1 MFLDEVAIEWRYEY
15 EGWEGLHQVPAT
27 VGVDPAQR
35 FTRKSPCPI
44 CGGHKDIPQGRSQR
58 CYGFL
63 SEDYRYAH
71 CSREEY
77 AGSIPKH
84 INSGTFPHKLQGD
97 CHCGTSHDVRPAPVT
112 NIEDRKKGS
121 KSRTEVQV
129 YDYTDLEGNLL
140 HQTVRFSPKG
150 FKQRH
155 PNGNGGWEW
164 SLKGIDTVLYR
175 LPKVAKSIKDG
186 RTIFVFEGE
195 KDADKACEELGV
207 TATTNPMGA
216 GKWQESYTQTLRGA
230 DVVLVPDN
238 DEAGRKHAEQVATQ
252 LAPVAASVKVVE
264 LPGVGPGGDLCD
276 WRAAGG
282 TKEDLLQLVSA
293 AEAKTDPVD
302 DFLSKRLSDYEP
314 ERVRFLWA
322 GRIPYGKITIIDGD
336 PGDGKSVL
344 TVYIAACVTRG
355 RNFPDDAP
363 CEAGGVVMISGEDGL
378 ADTIRPRI
386 DAAGG
391 DPAKVLPLAF
401 LPDEQGGER
410 PFSILD
416 DLPILERAIKR
427 VGASLVVIDPLM
439 AFLPEKVSAHKDQDI
454 RRALSP
460 LAALAERTGTAVV
473 VVRHLNKAV
482 GSNPLYRGGGSI
494 GIVGAAR
501 SALLVAR
508 DPEDEDVR
516 VFAPL
521 KQNLST
527 PASSLKYSI
536 ETAPNGAA
544 RVEWKGTTPFGAKDL
559 LKPQV
564 GDEEERSALAEA
576 RQFLQDELSDG
587 PMYSVQ
593 VLKNGRQAGI
603 SEPTL
608 RRAKNALKVRS
619 EKEGDG
625 SWSWRLPDLGE
636 GKTAKDDHTQKD
648 DRLDHLGKV
657 IKADHLDHLGKLA
670 PENSF
675 KSPYVSEDNQG
686 NQDDQPNRVGGVRA
700 SSITQGDQ
708 LGLGD
713 DGQGGEGGHR

>member
-1 MFLDEVAIEWRYEY
+1 
-15 EGWEGLHQVPAT
+15 VPAI

-44 CGGHKDIPQGRSQR
+44 CGGHKDIPQGRGQR

-63 SEDYRYAH
+63 SEDNKYAH
-71 CSREEY
+71 CSREEC
-77 AGSIPKH
+77 AGPIPKR
-84 INSGTFPHKLQGD
+84 INSGTFAHKLQGD
-97 CHCGTSHDVRPAPVT
+97 CHCGTPHDVHVAPVT

-121 KSRTEVQV
+121 KNRTEVQV
-129 YDYTDLEGNLL
+129 YDYTNLEGKLL
-140 HQTVRFSPKG
+140 HQTVRFAPKG
-150 FKQRH
+150 FRQRR

-164 SLKGIDTVLYR
+164 SLKGVDTVLYR
-175 LPKVAKSIKDG
+175 LPEVAKAIKDG
-186 RTIFVFEGE
+186 RPIFVFEGE
-195 KDADKACEELGV
+195 KDADKAREELGV
-207 TATTNPMGA
+207 TSTTNPMGA
-216 GKWQESYTQTLRGA
+216 GKWQESYTHTLRGA
-230 DVVLVPDN
+230 EVVLVPDN
-238 DEAGRKHAEQVATQ
+238 DEAGRKHAEQVAAQ
-252 LAPVAASVKVVE
+252 LAPVAASVKLVE

-282 TKEDLLQLVSA
+282 SKEELLKLVSA
-293 AEAKTDPVD
+293 AEAKSDPVD

-314 ERVRFLWA
+314 EHVRFLWA

-344 TVYIAACVTRG
+344 TVYIAACVTQG
-355 RNFPDDAP
+355 RDFPDDAP

-391 DPAKVLPLAF
+391 DAAKVLPLAF

-460 LAALAERTGTAVV
+460 LAALAERTGVAVV

-527 PASSLKYSI
+527 PASSLKYTI

-544 RVEWKGTTPFGAKDL
+544 RVEWKGTTPFAAKDL

-576 RQFLQDELSDG
+576 KQFLQDELSDG
-587 PMYSVQ
+587 PMHSVQ
-593 VLKNGRQAGI
+593 VLKNGRQAGV

-608 RRAKNALKVRS
+608 RRAKTALKVRS

-625 SWSWRLPDLGE
+625 SWSWSLPDSGG
-636 GKTAKDDHTQKD
+636 GKTTRGDHTPKD
-648 DRLDHLGKV
+648 DHLGKV
-657 IKADHLDHLGKLA
+657 VKGDHLDHLRKIAL
-670 PENSF
+670 ENSLN
-675 KSPYVSEDNQG
+675 SPKLSKDNQG
-686 NQDDQPNRVGGVRA
+686 D
-700 SSITQGDQ
+700 QGDQ
-708 LGLGD
+708 TNHVGVAGASSVTPADHLDLEED
-713 DGQGGEGGHR
+713 VEVELF